1 MWITTLF
8 LFEKW
13 ERCFF
18 LKKKSG
24 IDPMAI
30 GVDDY

>member
-18 LKKKSG
+18 KKKSG